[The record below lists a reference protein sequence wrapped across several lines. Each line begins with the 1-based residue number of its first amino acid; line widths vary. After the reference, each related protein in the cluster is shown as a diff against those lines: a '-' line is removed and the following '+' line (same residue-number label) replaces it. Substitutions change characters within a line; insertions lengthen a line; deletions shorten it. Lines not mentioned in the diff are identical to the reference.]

1 MTPEEF
7 ENTDLIIRLG
17 LPSTLIRHK
26 NEAFPKRS
34 LNQRDLKM
42 PAFRFRVDEKH
53 FEIWGFRKR

>member
-53 FEIWGFRKR
+53 FEI